1 MPPSLTSMD
10 HSRPGYNDDIYGR
23 STNNL
28 LSNSPQS
35 SYSFRSSSNYRS
47 HEGQFPGLLLCTAT
61 YDYQSNGEDELTLRR
76 GEIVEVLS
84 KDSKIS
90 GDEGWWTGKIG
101 SRVGIFPANF
111 VAEESELSSAF
122 SQIQPPEIDF
132 KELQLEEVIGAGGF
146 GKVYRGIWQ
155 NQEVAVKAARQG
167 PGEDTSTVLEN
178 VLQEAKLFCLLDHE
192 NIVGLKGVCLKEPNL
207 CLVMEYARGGSL
219 NRVLTGRKIRP
230 DVLVDW
236 AIQISRGMCYLHN
249 DARIPIIHRDLK
261 SSNVLISEPIDCE
274 DLQFKTLKITDFGL
288 AREVYT
294 TTRMSAAGTYA
305 WMAPEVI
312 KSSTFSKASDV
323 WSYGV
328 VLWEL
333 LTGET
338 PYKNIEPLS
347 IAYGVAVNKLT
358 LPIPSTCPQPW
369 KQLMED
375 CWASDSHLRP
385 SFEDILKRLDMIVQ
399 SGFSQTPYESFH
411 TMQDGWKLEIEEVLH
426 DLRNKESVFKSKEEE
441 LRCREEELKRA
452 KLEQNLMAACLLQ
465 KERELHAK
473 ELDLLKRELHIKLFM
488 LQQAT
493 PTPNRRR
500 GKFKRSMLRAMKK
513 EPGQNISSP
522 SDFRHKITVKDTAS
536 TSPPLSPSVTRFRV
550 DDDLKSK
557 VGGEMKGKTWGPSTC
572 QKLRWHHRTRP
583 TVGLPDSR
591 NPKFSHSAPD
601 LEKQTHQEWSNIGSM
616 NGETKMSSFKM
627 VMYNMSAMLACIGI
641 GSDFR
646 NVDQYH
652 RNVSDVDEED
662 ESSSGVSF
670 LGSEYFDVSSSS
682 TLYGGHNT
690 YHGRGVH
697 SRPSLSSLSQP
708 LHDRPSNSSSYLIQE
723 SSNEDLSFQSAR
735 DSHRVRFDTQ
745 QSNYPK

>member
-10 HSRPGYNDDIYGR
+10 TSRPGYNEDIYGR
-23 STNNL
+23 STQNL
-28 LSNSPQS
+28 LNSFAQP
-35 SYSFRSSSNYRS
+35 SYSYRSSSNYRS
-47 HEGQFPGLLLCTAT
+47 HDYHETALSLCTAT
-61 YDYQSNGEDELTLRR
+61 YDYQSNGEDELTLHR

-122 SQIQPPEIDF
+122 SRIQPTEINF
-132 KELQLEEVIGAGGF
+132 NELQLEEVIGAGGF
-146 GKVYRGIWQ
+146 GKVYRGLWR

-178 VLQEAKLFCLLDHE
+178 VLQEAKLFWLLKHE

-236 AIQISRGMCYLHN
+236 AIQICRGMKYLHTG
-249 DARIPIIHRDLK
+249 APIPLIHRDLK
-261 SSNVLISEPIDCE
+261 SSNVLIAEPIDSE

-369 KQLMED
+369 RKLMED
-375 CWASDSHLRP
+375 CWSSDSHLRP
-385 SFEDILKRLDMIVQ
+385 SFETILERLDSIVQ

-411 TMQDGWKLEIEEVLH
+411 TMQDGWKLEIEEVLLE
-426 DLRNKESVFKSKEEE
+426 LRNKESE

-452 KLEQNLMAACLLQ
+452 RLEQNLIAAHLRQ
-465 KERELHAK
+465 KEEELHAK
-473 ELDLLKRELHIKLFM
+473 ELDLLKRELHIHLFM
-488 LQQAT
+488 EQQAT
-493 PTPNRRR
+493 PTPNRRK
-500 GKFKRSMLRAMKK
+500 GKFKSSMLKVIKK
-513 EPGQNISSP
+513 EPNQNISSP
-522 SDFRHKITVKDTAS
+522 SD
-536 TSPPLSPSVTRFRV
+536 TSSV
-550 DDDLKSK
+550 
-557 VGGEMKGKTWGPSTC
+557 GEKNKPGAEIKGRTWGPSTGH
-572 QKLRWHHRTRP
+572 QKLRVWHRSP
-583 TVGLPDSR
+583 TASAVGLSVDSR
-591 NPKFSHSAPD
+591 NPKFSVSAPD
-601 LEKQTHQEWSNIGSM
+601 LEKQTHQEWTSVGTM

-641 GSDFR
+641 GSDVR
-646 NVDQYH
+646 NVDRYH
-652 RNVSDVDEED
+652 RNDVSEED
-662 ESSSGVSF
+662 ETSSGVSF
-670 LGSEYFDVSSSS
+670 LGSEFFDGSSSSSS

-690 YHGRGVH
+690 YHGRVAH

-708 LHDRPSNSSSYLIQE
+708 MHDRPSNSSSYLIHE